1 VPTAPAAD
9 QRRLLELQALD
20 SEAQLAAHQ
29 RATHPTLAAIADLG
43 TKEKTTAEAIIAAK
57 TEVSD
62 LRREVTKAEDDVQ
75 SVKDRL
81 DRDTTRLQS
90 GQGTP
95 KDLQALQAE
104 IETLIKRKSDLE
116 DQELDAMER
125 LEAAEAVLAAAEAS
139 GDEVRA
145 SLETLAAERD
155 AAFAEIDARAEKLAS
170 ERGPLVDGI
179 DPGLLALYEKIRAS
193 HGGIGAAAL
202 TAGQCTG
209 CHVSIDNATLA
220 SIDTAPEDTILRCEE
235 CGRILVR
242 EG

>member
-1 VPTAPAAD
+1 VPTAPSAD

-20 SEAQLAAHQ
+20 SEVQLAAHQ
-29 RATHPTLAAIADLG
+29 RAHHPALAAIADLEA
-43 TKEKTTAEAIIAAK
+43 KEATVEEVVVAAR

-62 LRREVTKAEDDVQ
+62 IKREVTKAEDDVQ
-75 SVKDRL
+75 SVRDRL
-81 DRDTTRLQS
+81 DRDAERLQA

-104 IETLIKRKSDLE
+104 IESLTKRKSDLE
-116 DQELDAMER
+116 DQELEAMER
-125 LEAAEAVLAAAEAS
+125 LEAAEAALAAAKA
-139 GDEVRA
+139 DVDAVRA
-145 SLETLAAERD
+145 SLEELAAERD
-155 AAFAEIDARAEKLAS
+155 AAFAEIDEKTARLES
-170 ERGPLVDGI
+170 ERGPIAEGI
-179 DPGLLALYEKIRAS
+179 DPGLLALYEKLRAS

-209 CHVSIDNATLA
+209 CHVAIDSATLA
-220 SIDTAPEDTILRCEE
+220 SISTMAGDTILRCEE

>member
-1 VPTAPAAD
+1 MPTAPSAD

-29 RATHPTLAAIADLG
+29 RAHHPSLAAIADLEAKEAG
-43 TKEKTTAEAIIAAK
+43 TGEAVVAAT

-62 LRREVTKAEDDVQ
+62 LKREVTKAEDDVQ
-75 SVKDRL
+75 SVRDRL
-81 DRDTTRLQS
+81 ERDAARLQS

-104 IETLIKRKSDLE
+104 IESLTKRKSDLE
-116 DQELDAMER
+116 DQELEVMER
-125 LEAAEAVLAAAEAS
+125 LEAAEASLAAAQRNV
-139 GDEVRA
+139 DEVRA
-145 SLETLAAERD
+145 SLEDLAAERD
-155 AAFAEIDARAEKLAS
+155 AAFAEIDQKTARLES
-170 ERGPLVDGI
+170 ERGPIADGI
-179 DPGLLALYEKIRAS
+179 DPGLFALYEKIRAS

-202 TAGQCTG
+202 ANGQCSG
-209 CHVSIDNATLA
+209 CHVSIDSATLS
-220 SIDTAPEDTILRCEE
+220 SIATMPEDTILRCEE